1 MTIRKNKHQPTS
13 STFRGAAIK
22 TGRLGLLKKTAKFS
36 AVALLLVGG
45 AFATAGQDSVKAAA
59 CLAPT
64 ADLGTLSGLTF
75 NVPTTGEY
83 TVWTRMLA
91 PDAANNSINLQVDQ
105 DTCYNVGGG
114 SFAASAWTADSA
126 NWVNYANGAPSTP
139 VRMTFSAGEHTLK
152 YIGSKAGVQ
161 VDQIFI
167 TSDTA
172 KIPTGTCE
180 DCMVSGDST
189 PPTVNFQPS
198 STEPILGEFELTA
211 TAADE
216 SGIAQVAFLVD
227 GQVVNVDTTE
237 PYSFNWL
244 STTVANGTHKLQAI
258 ATDTQGNPAPS
269 PEVTVT
275 TQNTVICTGNPAVPA
290 NVRVTGKTGSSI
302 AIAWDASTPAEY
314 CQIKE
319 YGIYRDGTAVT
330 TVASGTTFNDTGLTP
345 GSSHSYTITAID
357 STGHTSAQSAAAQGE
372 TSTDSVK
379 PSVPAGLTKS
389 LASSS
394 SVALSWTASTDNTA
408 VESYIIYRNGTEVGT
423 SPSNAYTDTG
433 VQPNT
438 QYTYTVAAKDAA
450 GNVSEQSAALT
461 VQTLD
466 GPAGGQG
473 KMYITPATGSYT
485 IGQDITVAIRA
496 DSGTVGVNT
505 ASADIAYPA
514 SLQFVAFDL
523 AESAYSGGCPQKSGE
538 NGLVS
543 IGCFIPAVNGQETV
557 PLTGDKL
564 LAKVTFKVLAAGNA
578 VLDLKDSSVLI
589 GAATATDVLTAR
601 EDANYTLQAATT
613 PVTPPA
619 PTPPAPTPTPPTPTT
634 PRPTT
639 PSTSRPSTGGGTSGG
654 SSTGTAPITTT
665 TIAPEGNAQPITLPN
680 DTEVELSDP
689 VVVQT
694 VPDSSQ
700 SVTKVEYYLNGKL
713 IASIKE
719 PPYSYS
725 VNTKNMKN
733 GTYKLTTRTYYED
746 GTVDTKDAS
755 LVVKN
760 PMSFKQIMLQLGGL
774 IWVILLVL
782 IMAVAGVWYFF
793 FRNRNSGGDDYDGD
807 DGYMF
812 GPTGSGPVGPMGPND
827 PMVGPPSY
835 GPPPPP
841 AGPYSGADMVA
852 PASPMQQSPMSFSPN
867 DIPAG
872 RY

>member
-1 MTIRKNKHQPTS
+1 MTTKKKKQQPTS
-13 STFRGAAIK
+13 DATSRATRFSV
-22 TGRLGLLKKTAKFS
+22 LKRTAKLS
-36 AVALLLVGG
+36 VVAFMLVGG
-45 AFATAGQDSVKAAA
+45 AFVSTGQESVKAAA
-59 CLAPT
+59 CVAPT

-91 PDAANNSINLQVDQ
+91 PDASNNMINLQVD
-105 DTCYNVGGG
+105 DTTCYNVGGG

-161 VDQIFI
+161 VDQIFV
-167 TSDTA
+167 TSDA
-172 KIPTGTCE
+172 NKVPTGTCE
-180 DCMVSGDST
+180 DCMSSGDTT

-198 STEPILGEFELTA
+198 VDEPILGEFELAA

-227 GQVVNVDTTE
+227 GEVVNVDTTE
-237 PYSFNWL
+237 PYNFKWL
-244 STTVANGTHKLQAI
+244 STTVANGEHKLQAI
-258 ATDTQGNPAPS
+258 ATDTEGNATPS

-275 TQNTVICTGNPAVPA
+275 TENTVICTGTPSVPA
-290 NVRVTGKTGSSI
+290 NVRVTGQTASSI
-302 AIAWDASTPAEY
+302 AVSWDASTAAEY

-319 YGIYRDGTAVT
+319 YGIYRDGTLVT
-330 TVASGTTFNDTGLTP
+330 TVGNGTTFNDTGLTP
-345 GSSHSYTITAID
+345 GSNHSYTITAID
-357 STGHTSAQSAAAQGE
+357 STGHASAQSTAAAGT
-372 TSTDSVK
+372 TSTDAVA

-389 LASSS
+389 LVTSS
-394 SVALSWTASTDNTA
+394 SVALSWTASTDNNSVA
-408 VESYIIYRNGTEVGT
+408 SYIIYRNGTQVGT
-423 SPSNAYTDTG
+423 SPSNAFTDSG

-438 QYTYTVAAKDAA
+438 QYSYTVAAKDAA
-450 GNVSEQSAALT
+450 GNTSGQSQALAVT
-461 VQTLD
+461 TLD
-466 GPAGGQG
+466 GPAGTQG
-473 KMYITPATGSYT
+473 KMYIAPPTGTYT
-485 IGQDITVAIRA
+485 IGQEFTVSVRA
-496 DSGTVGVNT
+496 DSGTIGVNT
-505 ASADIAYPA
+505 AGADIAYPA
-514 SLQFVAFDL
+514 SLLQFVSIDL
-523 AESAYSGGCPQKSGE
+523 TESAYSGGCPQKSGE

-543 IGCFIPAVNGQETV
+543 LACFIPAVTGQATV

-578 VLDLKDSSVLI
+578 VLDLKDSSVLV
-589 GAATATDVLTAR
+589 GEATTTDVLTAR
-601 EDANYTLQAATT
+601 NDATYSLQAPT
-613 PVTPPA
+613 PTPPTPTPPT
-619 PTPPAPTPTPPTPTT
+619 PTPPAPTPTPPAPTPTPPA
-634 PRPTT
+634 PRPTPPASR
-639 PSTSRPSTGGGTSGG
+639 PSPSPTPSTGGGT
-654 SSTGTAPITTT
+654 TAPVTTT
-665 TIAPEGNAQPITLPN
+665 TIAPQGNAQPVTLPN
-680 DTEVELSDP
+680 DSEVELSDP
-689 VVVQT
+689 VIVQT

-713 IASIKE
+713 IATIKE

-774 IWVILLVL
+774 VWVIVLVL
-782 IMAVAGVWYFF
+782 IIAVAGVWFVF
-793 FRNRNSGGDDYDGD
+793 FRNRNSGGDDYGGD

-812 GPTGSGPVGPMGPND
+812 GPTGPAGPMGPTD
-827 PMVGPPSY
+827 PMNGGPTY

-841 AGPYSGADMVA
+841 AGPYNGTNLGEQPVQVPQPMAFA
-852 PASPMQQSPMSFSPN
+852 PA